1 MADYSPVDLSAALTL
16 TVGWRS
22 GTKTK
27 LARIPMVAEVAD
39 EFRDVLED
47 VSAALTNR
55 EAEAWTPDAE
65 VTPETYLV
73 ASRESIGG
81 APLLASDVAFTNLP
95 EALESASDLP
105 RLNADDLPAADLSFY
120 ALTCGDDPNDRT
132 VFLRRSNPRRGLRR
146 GKWFTSLSD
155 SLTRVEEP
163 IFGFDDQV
171 DLVFQD
177 DHVLVLSQTA
187 FAALF
192 RANDELAAQVPH
204 WVETL
209 RNHVPMTRKGAK
221 RLEAR
226 TLRDSRLKRRLEAI
240 TTRGHLQDV
249 DPSELREAMTQVGL
263 DPDRLVD
270 SKNRLTFEDEDIPEV
285 LQFLNEDLFYGA
297 LTQSGFRADKK
308 AAR

>member
-1 MADYSPVDLSAALTL
+1 VAEFSPVDLSEALTL
-16 TVGWRS
+16 SVGWRS

-27 LARIPMVAEVAD
+27 LARVPMVEEVAD

-47 VSAALTNR
+47 VSRELANR
-55 EAEAWTPDAE
+55 EAEDWAPDAE

-73 ASRESIGG
+73 ASRESLGD
-81 APLLASDVAFTNLP
+81 APLLASQLAAARLP
-95 EALESASDLP
+95 DALESASDLP
-105 RLNADDLPAADLSFY
+105 RLDAAQLPAADLSFY
-120 ALTCGDDPNDRT
+120 SLTSGDDPGDRT

-177 DHVLVLSQTA
+177 AHVFVLSQTA
-187 FAALF
+187 FASLF
-192 RANDELAAQVPH
+192 RSNDELAAQVPH
-204 WVETL
+204 WVDTL
-209 RNHVPMTRKGAK
+209 REHVPMTKKAGK
-221 RLEAR
+221 RLRAR

-240 TTRGHLQDV
+240 TTRGHLQDL
-249 DPSELREAMTQVGL
+249 DPSELRTVMEQLEL
-263 DPDRLVD
+263 DPDRLLD
-270 SKNRLTFEDEDIPEV
+270 SKNRLKFEEEDIPEV

>member
-1 MADYSPVDLSAALTL
+1 
-16 TVGWRS
+16 
-22 GTKTK
+22 
-27 LARIPMVAEVAD
+27 MVEEVAD
-39 EFRDVLED
+39 QFRDVLGE
-47 VSAALTNR
+47 VSAELADR
-55 EAEAWTPDAE
+55 EAEEWTPDAE
-65 VTPETYLV
+65 VTRETYLI
-73 ASRESIGG
+73 ASRDSTGE
-81 APLLASDVAFTNLP
+81 APLLASEIAAARLP

-105 RLNADDLPAADLSFY
+105 RLDAAQLPAADLTFY
-120 ALTCGDDPNDRT
+120 SLTSGDDPGDRT

-155 SLTRVEEP
+155 SLARVEQP

-177 DHVLVLSQTA
+177 EHVFVLSQTA

-192 RANDELAAQVPH
+192 RSNDELAAQIPH

-209 RNHVPMTRKGAK
+209 REHVPMTKNGAK
-221 RLEAR
+221 RLKAR

-249 DPSELREAMTQVGL
+249 DPSELRSVMEQLEL
-263 DPDRLVD
+263 DPDRLLD
-270 SKNRLTFEDEDIPEV
+270 SKNRLKFEDEDIPEV

-297 LTQSGFRADKK
+297 LTQAGFRADKK